1 MVADQDQR
9 QEREMDEV
17 QPGIFHWS
25 AFHEGIRQRVS
36 SYYVEGAAAA
46 IDPMLPPDGLEWFS
60 SRPLERILLTN
71 RHHYRHS
78 DDFQER
84 YGCPVFCN
92 REGLHEFENGP
103 PVEGFSIGVEVAPA
117 IVTREVGAICPD
129 DTALHVTVGD
139 GVLAFGD
146 GLIRSGD
153 GSLGFVSDFLLGDD
167 PEAVRHGLTDAL
179 RNLLELDFDTL
190 LFAHGEPLA
199 GGGKTALR
207 RFLELIP
214 V

>member
-1 MVADQDQR
+1 MK
-9 QEREMDEV
+9 EIL
-17 QPGIFHWS
+17 PGIHHWT
-25 AFHEGIRQRVS
+25 AFHEGIRMEVS
-36 SYYVEGAAAA
+36 SYHLADDPVTVL
-46 IDPMLPPDGLEWFS
+46 DPMVPEEGIDWFREQGPPGQ
-60 SRPLERILLTN
+60 ILLTN